1 MKTFRDL
8 DQIFKMTVKWEQEIK
23 DLYDIAAYGVKNE
36 QSKELV
42 NFLKKNQNAHMEILN
57 NLNLKDYGSIEYVQ
71 FSFGLHVAEEIPVH
85 TITKDTPPLEIFKNV
100 LKYEKKVKDF
110 YTKVAV
116 ELVSENQT
124 ELFDSLAQFKENQI
138 EYINNFIKRN
148 YTDIETGQN

>member
-23 DLYDIAAYGVKNE
+23 DLYDIAAFGVKNE

-71 FSFGLHVAEEIPVH
+71 FSFGLHVADEIPVH
-85 TITKDTPPLEIFKNV
+85 KISKDSPPLEIFENV
-100 LKYEKKVKDF
+100 LKYEEKVKDF
-110 YTKVAV
+110 YAKVAV
-116 ELVSENQT
+116 ELVSESQT
-124 ELFDSLAQFKENQI
+124 ELFESLAQFKENQV
-138 EYINNFIKRN
+138 EYIRNFIKHN
-148 YTDIETGQN
+148 YTDSKTGQN